1 MRQRLRAGWQELL
14 TVIVLTVV
22 WCLLWGK
29 LDAFTVIGGLMISGM
44 LVAMFYLPPLEIT
57 GRLHPISAAYAC
69 VRLTLDIIRA
79 SMIVAAQ
86 ALWPWWRSTGA
97 VVKFDLHTTDD
108 LIITLT
114 AEAISLVPGTLV
126 VEIDRNNGVLYVHA
140 FGVRTAAD
148 IERARC
154 QALDQEARIIMA
166 LGSSAERQAVRGL
179 AARRRADA
187 RRGPHHESGSDSTQ
201 AHTSPVDLS
210 TPTSREER

>member
-1 MRQRLRAGWQELL
+1 ML
-14 TVIVLTVV
+14 TIIVLTVV

-29 LDAFTVIGGLMISGM
+29 ADAFTVIGGLLISWM
-44 LVAMFYLPPLEIT
+44 LVALFYLPPLEIT
-57 GRLHPISAAYAC
+57 GRLHPLSAAYAF

-79 SMIVAAQ
+79 SMIVATQ
-86 ALWPWWRSTGA
+86 ALWPWWRPSGA
-97 VVKFDLHTTDD
+97 VVRFDLHTTDD

-114 AEAISLVPGTLV
+114 AEAISLVPGSLV

-166 LGSSAERQAVRGL
+166 LGSSSERQAVRAL
-179 AARRRADA
+179 AAQRRADA
-187 RRGPHHESGSDSTQ
+187 RRGPHHDGGPVSSQ
-201 AHTSPVDLS
+201 PHTASVDRS
-210 TPTSREER
+210 KTTSREER